1 MAVINDPGV
10 AANISRVGEVATGA
24 TGAMHF
30 TPKPIPWSVGHYRVT
45 HRFAILATQAAGSRL
60 FEIRNSGANL
70 IIPTRMIVKI
80 LSLSAHTAI
89 IENSLD
95 VYKGLGFTVVDTTNT
110 VTPVALA
117 KRTTG
122 MSAAP
127 GNAQIRG
134 VTVAGAAAGM
144 TGGTIT
150 ALANPIAQL
159 PYVAAQ
165 AAMAAADTQPRFANL
180 LDAFDDVNGTHPFN
194 LEQNEGIVLANRV
207 LLGAAAGA
215 SVYVDFSWAEVT
227 AY

>member
-1 MAVINDPGV
+1 MAVINDPTV
-10 AANISRVGEVATGA
+10 ATNVSRVGEVATGA
-24 TGAMHF
+24 TGAAHF
-30 TPKPIPWSVGHYRVT
+30 TQKPIPWSIGHYRVT
-45 HRFAILATQAAGSRL
+45 HRFAIVATQAAGSRL
-60 FEIRNSGANL
+60 FEIRNGGNL
-70 IIPTRMIVKI
+70 IIPTRMIVK
-80 LSLSAHTAI
+80 LLTLSAHTAI

-95 VYKGLGFTVVDTTNT
+95 VYKGLGFSIVDTTNT

-122 MSAAP
+122 MTGAP

-159 PYVAAQ
+159 PYVAPQ
-165 AAMAAADTQPRFANL
+165 AVMAVTETTPRYSDK
-180 LDAFDDVNGTHPFN
+180 LDVFDDVNGTHPFV
-194 LEQNEGIVLANRV
+194 LEANEGIVLANRV

-227 AY
+227 AF

>member
-134 VTVAGAAAGM
+134 DGRGR
-144 TGGTIT
+144 GGGYDGRHDHGPSESDRP
-150 ALANPIAQL
+150 APL
-159 PYVAAQ
+159 
-165 AAMAAADTQPRFANL
+165 R
-180 LDAFDDVNGTHPFN
+180 
-194 LEQNEGIVLANRV
+194 R
-207 LLGAAAGA
+207 GA
-215 SVYVDFSWAEVT
+215 SGNGSSRHT
-227 AY
+227 ATVRESTRRLRRRERNAPVQP